1 MRWSL
6 NIKSLLYTNFLFP
19 GCICV
24 YSSVES
30 LEYVRSSMVKV
41 LEADQDGRL
50 QSLPMIVMLAYE
62 PYTQKELNYLR
73 QNGTVLANR
82 LVSY

>member
-1 MRWSL
+1 
-6 NIKSLLYTNFLFP
+6 
-19 GCICV
+19 
-24 YSSVES
+24 
-30 LEYVRSSMVKV
+30 MVKI

-50 QSLPMIVMLAYE
+50 QGLPMIVMLAYE

-82 LVSY
+82 WVSY